1 MNANELADYLENR
14 EFRIPNHNEIKAATM
29 LRQLQAENKTVKES
43 NKNLMELVTMLR
55 EELDK
60 TRQEVLMWENAEV
73 PPETMADIIEEL
85 ERRGFITK

>member
-1 MNANELADYLENR
+1 MNALEIADELDGRLDHR
-14 EFRIPNHNEIKAATM
+14 AANM
-29 LRQLQAENKTVKES
+29 LRQLQAENDAVKES